1 MKKFAVLVFFG
12 FIIGIGYGQH
22 CANDMTSFIII
33 DVRFDN
39 KIVDDLKVTL
49 VDSLGNRYSD
59 SDVPNLMLMQSPSL
73 EFLNYRHSE
82 IDVSKIALN
91 FWKNN
96 RFYMLYRYSFEL
108 EGLFIKI
115 EKPLDMNNNYNLE
128 TTIHPIPKG
137 AVYNLC
143 TEGPFS
149 NGVKHEYNREGNWY
163 EEYAKTF
170 ELSQPPP
177 SIHLDQIKK

>member
-1 MKKFAVLVFFG
+1 MKKFAALVFFG
-12 FIIGIGYGQH
+12 FITGIGYGQH
-22 CANDMTSFIII
+22 CANDMTSLIII
-33 DVRFDN
+33 DVRFDT
-39 KIVDDLKVTL
+39 KIIDDLKVTL
-49 VDSLGNRYSD
+49 VDSLGNRYSG
-59 SDVPNLMLMQSPSL
+59 SEVPNSMLMQSPSI

-91 FWKNN
+91 FWENN

-115 EKPLDMNNNYNLE
+115 EKPLGMNNNYNFE
-128 TTIHPIPKG
+128 TSIHRIPKG

-143 TEGPFS
+143 REGTFS
-149 NGVKHEYNREGNWY
+149 KGLKHEYNRDDNWY

-177 SIHLDQIKK
+177 IIHLNQIKK